1 MNSIKSSIVLTEAE
15 IQWID
20 EQINHFDSH
29 IHNNKTLSNYQVKE
43 AYDNFFDGIYEL
55 YQKYTTKHLTNMC
68 LIGMEYDGYMPG
80 NNANFIALYEE
91 LINKLRDKTVDK
103 PIRYYVEMDEELVLM
118 EEDEDGNKTIVN
130 KKNS

>member
-20 EQINHFDSH
+20 GQINHFDSY

-43 AYDNFFDGIYEL
+43 AYDNFYDGIYEL
-55 YQKYTTKHLTNMC
+55 YQKYTTKHLTNMR

-118 EEDEDGNKTIVN
+118 EEDEDGNKTIVD
-130 KKNS
+130 KKHS

>member
-1 MNSIKSSIVLTEAE
+1 MNSFKSSIVLTEAE

-20 EQINHFDSH
+20 EQINHFDNH
-29 IHNNKTLSNYQVKE
+29 IHNNKALSNYQVKE

-68 LIGMEYDGYMPG
+68 FIGMEYDGYMPG

-103 PIRYYVEMDEELVLM
+103 PIRYYAEIHEELVLM